1 MFVEQPDKARTGSY
15 ARAWSK
21 QEWTYSCMIHRYVQ
35 AGARDTR
42 RMYCRTCG
50 IVPRSGCRVRSDLYV
65 EIHHSYVVRRGRMS
79 PIHHILCASN
89 VIRVFISALSAAT
102 YVKITKT
109 SPTHEARHTVVCA
122 VWRRELFRHAFEA

>member
-1 MFVEQPDKARTGSY
+1 MDLQLYDTSICAGWGSRY
-15 ARAWSK
+15 AKNVLPYLR
-21 QEWTYSCMIHRYVQ
+21 
-35 AGARDTR
+35 
-42 RMYCRTCG
+42 G